1 MSKKNHVKSN
11 KRSNQSDKFD
21 ITAYLKNLTQRPGV
35 YQMIDEQG
43 VIIYVGK
50 AKNLK
55 RRVASYFNK
64 SHTEI
69 KTEAMIEQVVRIET
83 IVTDTEP
90 EALIL
95 ENTLIK
101 RYKPRYNILFRDD
114 KSYPYIFLSAKK
126 HPAIGYHRG
135 AKRKVGKYFG
145 PFPNAA
151 AVHQTL
157 DSLQRIFGIRQ
168 CSESEFNNRSR
179 PCLQHQIKRCSAPC
193 VAGFVSDEQYA
204 EDIAS
209 TKDFLNGKSFDVV
222 EKLGNKMEEAAE
234 KLEFEAAG
242 VYRDKISALR
252 SIQSQHLISQ
262 PGKQDIDVIAMGTQA
277 NQVCIALMMYRGGNL
292 WGSQSSFPKVGLES
306 SQAEVITAFVSQH
319 YINLPIPAV
328 VLLEQNLK
336 DGGELQEWLQQ
347 QKLTNSKAKVVIKTP
362 NNQKLNSLASLAKTN
377 AQSALKQHLNQKASQ
392 MQRVEALQKALDMK
406 EPPLTMECFDI
417 SHTQGNQTVASC
429 VVFSDGVPNTQAYR
443 KFNIEGIQGG
453 DDYAAMAQVLTRRY
467 SRLKAENKSMPDLV
481 VIDGGKG
488 QLNQAISVFEELE
501 LKNIPLVSVAKG
513 EGRKAGLEILFTPTN
528 SVGIDLMSNDIALH
542 LINHIRDESHRFAIT
557 SHRAKRQ
564 KAQTHSRLEDIAGIG
579 AKTRKKLLMHFGGIN
594 DVQNAAISE
603 LNKVQGISK
612 NMAQKIY
619 DFFHGSV

>member
-126 HPAIGYHRG
+126 YPAIGYHRG
-135 AKRKVGKYFG
+135 VKRKVGKYFG

-222 EKLGNKMEEAAE
+222 EKLGKKMEEAAE